1 MSFDAEELFHLPV
14 LETFPE
20 IADKYLKKVENPID
34 LRTIRNECIE
44 SYQVIGDL
52 QEDLIRMFK
61 NCCTYH
67 PKSSGYWSYSV

>member
-1 MSFDAEELFHLPV
+1 MPV
-14 LETFPE
+14 LESFPG
-20 IADKYLKKVENPID
+20 IADRYRKKVQNPID
-34 LRTIRNECIE
+34 LRTIRNDCIE

-67 PKSSGYWSYSV
+67 PKSSGYFKYSV